1 MKTINS
7 TVLAFAVLLTAGSLY
22 AEKEASKTNT
32 EKITLQERAK
42 HVALGSLTG
51 ASALLNLIAAGVL
64 AYFTCTEPTDN
75 PPILC
80 VPLATLAGC
89 AVPTLGKSAYRS
101 FVRAFRKS
109 KQRAEKNSKLDL
121 EISPGAEQISAAL

>member
-7 TVLAFAVLLTAGSLY
+7 TVLAIATLLTAGSLS

-51 ASALLNLIAAGVL
+51 ASAFINLALAAVAVHAGI
-64 AYFTCTEPTDN
+64 TEP
-75 PPILC
+75 IKY
-80 VPLATLAGC
+80 PLQFVIPFTFICFSGGIK
-89 AVPTLGKSAYRS
+89 LGEFSYRS
-101 FVRAFRKS
+101 FAQAFRKS
-109 KQRAEKNSKLDL
+109 PQ
-121 EISPGAEQISAAL
+121 PVEQKS